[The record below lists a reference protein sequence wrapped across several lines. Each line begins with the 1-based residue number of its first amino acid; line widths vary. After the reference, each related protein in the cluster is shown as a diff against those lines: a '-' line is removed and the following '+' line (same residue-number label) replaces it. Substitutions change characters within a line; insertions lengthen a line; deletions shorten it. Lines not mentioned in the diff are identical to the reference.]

1 MYFDCI
7 LFYFCQTAD
16 IEQPNFYRMLI
27 TTTATK
33 FLKRKSTIN
42 LNGQI
47 IDLSKPVVMGIINV
61 TPDSFFDGGKYKTE
75 KKVLKRAEEILE
87 QGGTIIDIGAISTKP
102 GSEGISTKDE
112 IERLLPAVKAVKKEF
127 PNAFVSIDTYRSW
140 VALKVIEDC
149 GPCIVNDV
157 TGGNFDENMFDTV
170 GKLGVPYIL
179 MHMLGNPLKMQ
190 DKPEYGDIIRDISM
204 FFTDCVKRLTKA
216 GVKDVI
222 IDPGFGF
229 GKTLEH
235 NYELLNRLDSFKV
248 FQLPLLVG
256 VSRKSMIFKLLG
268 TKPEEA
274 LNGTSVMNTLALM
287 GGADILRV
295 HDVREAVEA
304 IRIMDMIRSTS
315 EK

>member
-7 LFYFCQTAD
+7 LFYFCETHD
-16 IEQPNFYRMLI
+16 SKRPNIYRMLI

-33 FLKRKSTIN
+33 FLKRKNTIN
-42 LNGQI
+42 LNGRI
-47 IDLSKPVVMGIINV
+47 IDLSKPAVMGILNV

-102 GSEGISTKDE
+102 GSEGVSTKDE
-112 IERLLPAVKAVKKEF
+112 IERLLPAVKAVK
-127 PNAFVSIDTYRSW
+127 NAFPDAAVSIDTYRSW
-140 VALKVIEDC
+140 VALKVIEEC
-149 GPCIVNDV
+149 GACIVNDV
-157 TGGNFDENMFDTV
+157 TGGNFDENMYDTI

-179 MHMLGNPLKMQ
+179 MHMQGSPLQMQ
-190 DKPEYGDIIRDISM
+190 ENPEYGDIIRDISM
-204 FFTDCVKRLTKA
+204 FFTDCVKKLTKA

-229 GKTLEH
+229 GKNLEH
-235 NYELLNRLDSFKV
+235 NFDLLNRLDSFKV

-256 VSRKSMIFKLLG
+256 ISRKSMIFKLLG
-268 TKPEEA
+268 NKPEEA
-274 LNGTSVMNTLALM
+274 LNGTSIVNTMALM

-304 IRIMDMIRSTS
+304 VRLLNMVRSTS
-315 EK
+315 K

>member
-7 LFYFCQTAD
+7 LFYFCETHD
-16 IEQPNFYRMLI
+16 FKRSKIYRMLI

-33 FLKRKSTIN
+33 FLKRKNTIN

-47 IDLSKPVVMGIINV
+47 LNLAQPIVMGILNV

-75 KKVLKRAEEILE
+75 KKIVNRAEEILE
-87 QGGTIIDIGAISTKP
+87 QGGTVIDIGAISTKP
-102 GSEGISTKDE
+102 GSEAISTKEE
-112 IERLLPAVKAVKKEF
+112 IDRLLPAVKAVRKNF
-127 PNAFVSIDTYRSW
+127 PDAFISIDTYRSW
-140 VALKVIEDC
+140 VALKIIEDC
-149 GPCIVNDV
+149 GPCMVNDV
-157 TGGNFDENMFDTV
+157 SGGNFDAHMFDTI

-179 MHMLGNPLKMQ
+179 MHMQGTPLKMQ
-190 DKPEYGDIIRDISM
+190 ENPEYGDIIRDISL
-204 FFTDCVKRLTKA
+204 FFTDRVKKLTKA

-256 VSRKSMIFKLLG
+256 ASRKSMIHKLLK
-268 TKPEEA
+268 TNPEES
-274 LNGTSVMNTLALM
+274 LNGTSVINTLALM

-304 IRIMDMIRSTS
+304 VRILDMVRSTS
-315 EK
+315 E

>member
-1 MYFDCI
+1 
-7 LFYFCQTAD
+7 
-16 IEQPNFYRMLI
+16 MLI

-33 FLKRKSTIN
+33 FLKRKNTIN
-42 LNGQI
+42 LNGRL
-47 IDLSKPVVMGIINV
+47 IDLSKPVVMGILNV

-87 QGGTIIDIGAISTKP
+87 QGGTVIDIGAVSTQP
-102 GSEGISTKDE
+102 GSEGISTKEE
-112 IERLLPAVKAVKKEF
+112 IDRLLPAVKAVKKAF
-127 PNAFVSIDTYRSW
+127 PDAFVSIDTYRSW

-149 GPCIVNDV
+149 GSCMVNDV
-157 TGGNFDENMFDTV
+157 SGGNFDPHMFDTI
-170 GKLGVPYIL
+170 GKLGVPYVL
-179 MHMLGNPLKMQ
+179 MHMQGTPIKMQ
-190 DKPEYGDIIRDISM
+190 ENPEYEDIIRDISM
-204 FFTDCVKRLTKA
+204 FFTDQVKKLTKA

-229 GKTLEH
+229 GKNMEH

-256 VSRKSMIFKLLG
+256 VSRKSMIYKLLA

-274 LNGTSVMNTLALM
+274 LNGTSVVNTLALM

-304 IRIMDMIRSTS
+304 VRILNAVRLTS
-315 EK
+315 K

>member
-1 MYFDCI
+1 M
-7 LFYFCQTAD
+7 LF
-16 IEQPNFYRMLI
+16 

-42 LNGQI
+42 LNGRI
-47 IDLSKPVVMGIINV
+47 IDLAQPVVMGIINV

-75 KKVLKRAEEILE
+75 KKVLKRGEEILA
-87 QGGTIIDIGAISTKP
+87 QGGSIIDIGAVSTQP
-102 GSEGISTKDE
+102 GKEGISTKDE
-112 IERLLPAVKAVKKEF
+112 IDRLLPAVKAIKKEF
-127 PNAFVSIDTYRSW
+127 PEAAVSIDTYRSW
-140 VALKVIEDC
+140 VALKIIEDC

-157 TGGNFDENMFDTV
+157 TGGNFDDHMFETI

-179 MHMLGNPLKMQ
+179 MHMLGTPLKMQ
-190 DKPEYGDIIRDISM
+190 ESPEYEDIIRDISL
-204 FFTDCVKRLTKA
+204 FFTERVKQLTKA

-229 GKTLEH
+229 GKTLSH

-256 VSRKSMIFKLLG
+256 VSRKSMIYKLLA
-268 TKPEEA
+268 TNPEEA
-274 LNGTSVMNTLALM
+274 LNGTSVVNTLALM

-295 HDVREAVEA
+295 HDVQEAVEA
-304 IRIMDMIRSTS
+304 VRIINMVRSTS
-315 EK
+315 K

>member
-7 LFYFCQTAD
+7 LFYFCETHD
-16 IEQPNFYRMLI
+16 FKSSKLHRMLI

-33 FLKRKSTIN
+33 FLKRKNTIN

-47 IDLSKPVVMGIINV
+47 LNLTQPVVMGILNV

-75 KKVLKRAEEILE
+75 KKVVKRAEEILE
-87 QGGTIIDIGAISTKP
+87 QGGSVIDIGAVSTQPGAEPISTK
-102 GSEGISTKDE
+102 EE
-112 IERLLPAVKAVKKEF
+112 IDRLLPAVKAVRKHF
-127 PNAFVSIDTYRSW
+127 PDAFISIDTYRSW

-149 GPCIVNDV
+149 GPCMVNDV
-157 TGGNFDENMFDTV
+157 SGGNFDAHMFDTI

-179 MHMLGNPLKMQ
+179 MHMQGTPLKMQ
-190 DKPEYGDIIRDISM
+190 ENPEYEDIIRDISL
-204 FFTDCVKRLTKA
+204 FFTDRVKKLTKA

-256 VSRKSMIFKLLG
+256 VSRKSMIYKLLK

-274 LNGTSVMNTLALM
+274 LNGTSVINTLALM
-287 GGADILRV
+287 GGTDILRV

-304 IRIMDMIRSTS
+304 VQIMNKIRSTS
-315 EK
+315 E

>member
-1 MYFDCI
+1 
-7 LFYFCQTAD
+7 
-16 IEQPNFYRMLI
+16 MLI
-27 TTTATK
+27 TSNATK
-33 FLKRKSTIN
+33 FLKRKSSIN
-42 LNGQI
+42 LNGRLL
-47 IDLSKPVVMGIINV
+47 DLSKPVAMGILNV

-75 KKVLKRAEEILE
+75 KKVLRRAEEILE
-87 QGGTIIDIGAISTKP
+87 QGGTIIDIGAVSTQP
-102 GSEGISTKDE
+102 GSDGISTKDE
-112 IERLLPAVKAVKKEF
+112 IDRLLPAVKAVRKEF
-127 PNAFVSIDTYRSW
+127 PEAFVSIDTYRSW

-157 TGGNFDENMFDTV
+157 SGGSFDVHMYDTV

-179 MHMLGNPLKMQ
+179 MHMQGTPLKMQ
-190 DKPEYGDIIRDISM
+190 ENPEYGDIIRDISM
-204 FFTDCVKRLTKA
+204 FFTDCVKKLTKA

-256 VSRKSMIFKLLG
+256 VSRKSMIYKLLG
-268 TKPEEA
+268 SNPEEA
-274 LNGTSVMNTLALM
+274 LNGTSVVNTLALM
-287 GGADILRV
+287 GGTDILRV

-304 IRIMDMIRSTS
+304 IRILNMVRSTS
-315 EK
+315 E

>member
-1 MYFDCI
+1 
-7 LFYFCQTAD
+7 
-16 IEQPNFYRMLI
+16 MLI
-27 TTTATK
+27 TSTANK
-33 FLKRKSTIN
+33 FLKRKNTIN
-42 LNGQI
+42 LNGRL
-47 IDLSKPVVMGIINV
+47 IDLSKPVVMGILNV
-61 TPDSFFDGGKYKTE
+61 TPDSFFDGGKYKTV
-75 KKVLKRAEEILE
+75 KKVVRRAEEILE

-112 IERLLPAVKAVKKEF
+112 IERLLPAVAAVRKEF
-127 PNAFVSIDTYRSW
+127 PHAFISIDTYRSW

-157 TGGNFDENMFDTV
+157 SGGNFDPHMFDTI

-179 MHMLGNPLKMQ
+179 MHMLGTPLKMQ
-190 DKPEYGDIIRDISM
+190 DNPVYEDIIRDISL
-204 FFTDCVKRLTKA
+204 FFTDRVKQLNKA

-229 GKTLEH
+229 GKTLQQ

-248 FQLPLLVG
+248 FQLPVMVG
-256 VSRKSMIFKLLG
+256 VSRKSMINQLLG

-274 LNGTSVMNTLALM
+274 LNGTSIVNTLALM
-287 GGADILRV
+287 GGADLLRV

-304 IRIMDMIRSTS
+304 VRIMNMVRSTS
-315 EK
+315 E